1 MGNGKVKDKE
11 DAIMILSVEHSDQL
25 YWLGRYS
32 ERVYT
37 TLRYF
42 AERFD
47 SLIEVKNEDYEEFCR
62 QQDIPNIYTSKE
74 DFITRYCFD
83 ENDPNSIFANLMR
96 AYDNAIVLREEIG
109 SETLAYIQLAVYAMN
124 KAKLSDAPLVQLQK
138 VVDNIVAFWGMAD
151 DDIDSGRV
159 RSMIKLGKRVE
170 RIDLYAR
177 MKEDPVELKREM
189 KRLNLR
195 IERIGISYNTMKLAH
210 LNYMVEM
217 ENISYD
223 LIVEEIESLFDVE
236 SEKMAG

>member
-1 MGNGKVKDKE
+1 M
-11 DAIMILSVEHSDQL
+11 AILSVEHSDQL

-47 SLIEVKNEDYEEFCR
+47 SLIEVKNEDYDEFCR
-62 QQDIPNIYTSKE
+62 RQDIPNIYTSKE
-74 DFITRYCFD
+74 DFISRYCFD
-83 ENDPNSIFANLMR
+83 ENDPNSIYANLLR

-109 SETLAYIQLAVYAMN
+109 SETLAYIQLAVYAMK

-177 MKEDPVELKREM
+177 MKEDPIELRREM

-195 IERIGISYNTMKLAH
+195 IERTVINYNAMKLAH

-217 ENISYD
+217 DNISYD
-223 LIVEEIESLFDVE
+223 IIIEEIESLFDVE